1 MGIPKGAEANYRTL
15 NQSFISATGGG
26 SMSGNYELEGSLTV
40 GTAVIIRGHNDATLG
55 SDIYFEDHGYMSA
68 EDDMIF
74 VIDSDADSSNAAFI
88 WKKDTD
94 THPGGTDLMELKEPG
109 RLHIYYTG
117 DADLSN
123 DGGLTIGTIASYNMT
138 LDNDDIQGRNNG
150 SASDIYLQR
159 DGGSVQIGVSAITLG
174 ADGTGVFDSTLTVS
188 GDFFG
193 VNDALIQAIVAIN
206 TAGSGN
212 YCQVQV
218 DGLNTLN
225 NTYGQLWIEGS
236 HIDGSSTISIGI
248 GGANAAGGQ
257 GAQNVNMGGTLAITA
272 AGGTLQHNQS
282 SPSGSVILGYNGYFY
297 ATRVYNAIYN
307 DLAEFMLSNGN
318 FAEPGDVMVNEF
330 GMLRRSRKRAE
341 VAVVGVYSDNYG
353 FALGADKQEEKIPIG
368 LAGKVKVAVSKKV
381 KSGDELV
388 SYRDGAAVKANLF
401 ERTLK
406 RGAIIGKAL
415 EAGENKKVWMLIK

>member
-1 MGIPKGAEANYRTL
+1 MGIPRGAEANYRTL
-15 NQSFISATGGG
+15 NRSFVSATGGG
-26 SMSGNYELEGSLTV
+26 SLSGNYELRGSLTV
-40 GTAVIIRGHNDATLG
+40 GTAMILRGHNDATVG
-55 SDIYFEDHGYMSA
+55 SDIFFQDHGYISA

-74 VIDSDADSSNAAFI
+74 AIDNDADSSDASFI

-109 RLHIYYTG
+109 KLHIYYTG
-117 DADLSN
+117 DAGLNN

-174 ADGTGVFDSTLTVS
+174 ADGTGVFDSTLTVN
-188 GDFFG
+188 GDFIG
-193 VNDALIQAIVAIN
+193 VNDAAIQAIAAIN

-212 YCQVQV
+212 YCQVRV
-218 DGLNTLN
+218 DGFNTLN

-236 HIDGSSTISIGI
+236 HIDGDSTISIGI

-257 GAQNVNMGGTLAITA
+257 GARNVNIGGTLAITA
-272 AGGTLQHNQS
+272 AGGILQHNQS
-282 SPSGSVILGYNGYFY
+282 TPSGTTILGYNGYFY
-297 ATRVYNAIYN
+297 ATRVYNAKHN
-307 DLAEFMLSNGN
+307 DLAEFMLNNDN

-330 GMLRRSRKRAE
+330 GMLRRSCKRAE
-341 VAVVGVYSDNYG
+341 MSVVGVYSDNYG
-353 FALGADKQEEKIPIG
+353 FALGADKQEEKIPVG

-381 KSGDELV
+381 KAGDELV
-388 SYRDGAAVKANLF
+388 SYRDGAAIKANVF

-415 EAGENKKVWMLIK
+415 EDGEDEKVWMLIK